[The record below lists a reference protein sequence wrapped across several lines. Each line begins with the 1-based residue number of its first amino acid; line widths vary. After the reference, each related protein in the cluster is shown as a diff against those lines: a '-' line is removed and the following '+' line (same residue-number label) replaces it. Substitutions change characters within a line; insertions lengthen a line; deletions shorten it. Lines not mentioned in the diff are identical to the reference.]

1 MNETIKNVLEKIESN
16 GFEAYVVG
24 GFVRDHLLGIH
35 TNDVDICT
43 NALPKD
49 IAKMFPE
56 SKISDVSYGS
66 VNLIGSKYNFDITTY
81 REELKYSNR
90 RPTEIKYVDNL
101 LTDVKRR
108 DFTINSLCMNKKGEI
123 LDLLNAT
130 SDIKNGVIRIIGNSD
145 DKLKQDPLRILR
157 ALRLAITLKLTI
169 EKVTLKKIK
178 KHAKLVKK
186 LSYNRKLEEL
196 NIILNSCNAIS
207 GLKLL
212 KSLNILK
219 HLEISFPKNII
230 YVDSVLGMWS
240 QLTFSPNYPFTKNE
254 LNNIKRIREIVS
266 YGKIDYNVL
275 FKYGLYDS
283 LVAGNILG
291 IDKETIN
298 LKFNKLPI
306 HTLKDINITSKEII
320 ELLDIKPSVLIKTI
334 YKDLKRAIFNEEIIN
349 DKEIIKKYI
358 NDYKGKWL
366 NEERSRNNIK

>member
-35 TNDVDICT
+35 TSDVDICT

-49 IAKMFPE
+49 IAKIFPG
-56 SKISDVSYGS
+56 SIISDVSYGAVS
-66 VNLIGSKYNFDITTY
+66 LMGSKYNFDITTY

-123 LDLLNAT
+123 LDLLNAIP
-130 SDIKNGVIRIIGNSD
+130 DIKNGIIRIIGNPD
-145 DKLKQDPLRILR
+145 EKLKQDPLRILR
-157 ALRLAITLKLTI
+157 ALRLAITLNLTI

-178 KHAKLVKK
+178 KHAKLIKK
-186 LSYNRKLEEL
+186 LSYSRKLDEL
-196 NIILNSCNAIS
+196 NIILNSSNAIR

-219 HLEISFPKNII
+219 YLEISFPNNIT

-240 QLTFSPNYPFTKNE
+240 QINFSPKYPFTKNE
-254 LNNIKRIREIVS
+254 LKNIKRIREIVC
-266 YGKIDYNVL
+266 YGKIDYNIL

-298 LKFNKLPI
+298 LKFTKLPI
-306 HTLKDINITSKEII
+306 HTLKDINITSHEII
-320 ELLDIKPSVLIKTI
+320 ELLDIKPSVIIKTI
-334 YKDLKRAIFNEEIIN
+334 FNDLKSAIINEEIIN
-349 DKEIIKKYI
+349 EKEILKKYI
-358 NDYKGKWL
+358 NDHRGKWL

>member
-1 MNETIKNVLEKIESN
+1 MNETIKNVLKKIESN

-157 ALRLAITLKLTI
+157 ALRLAITLNLTI

>member
-1 MNETIKNVLEKIESN
+1 MNETIKNVLKKIESN

-157 ALRLAITLKLTI
+157 ALRLAITLNLTI

-212 KSLNILK
+212 KSFNILK
-219 HLEISFPKNII
+219 HLEISFPKNIT

>member
-1 MNETIKNVLEKIESN
+1 MNETIKNVLKKIESN

-145 DKLKQDPLRILR
+145 EKLKQDPLRILR
-157 ALRLAITLKLTI
+157 ALRLAITLNLTI